1 MRKERRR
8 SVEFQPLTSYEG
20 HGKGE
25 TYKDLAPLFHAPDN
39 TGLFTLAGVMLFV
52 RFLIDVSRQTVA
64 NEFQVFP
71 ATLVSISVDEIENRA
86 AKGSL
91 SDEDSK
97 VLHSIGQQLSRITRQ
112 ADKAGRHGTRFI
124 VLLTRTMAYQVR
136 EFYGPRTSDLLQD
149 AAKEEG
155 MTTTFS
161 FGVASLTEHSIRDTD
176 DMFRKSAKA
185 LEVARQQ
192 GPGSLVLY
200 DFRTMPL
207 DGDK

>member
-1 MRKERRR
+1 MAKERRR

-20 HGKGE
+20 HGKGA

-71 ATLVSISVDEIENRA
+71 ATLVSISVDEIEKRA
-86 AKGSL
+86 AEGPM

-97 VLHSIGQQLSRITRQ
+97 ILHSIGVALSRITRQ
-112 ADKAGRHGTRFI
+112 ADKAGRHGSRFV

-136 EFYGPRTSDLLQD
+136 EFYGPRTSELLQD
-149 AAKEEG
+149 AAKEGG

-176 DMFRKSAKA
+176 DMFRKSSKA
-185 LEVARQQ
+185 LAVAMQQ

-207 DGDK
+207 DDEK

>member
-1 MRKERRR
+1 MAEDRRR
-8 SVEFQPLTSYEG
+8 PVEFKPLTSYEG
-20 HGKGE
+20 HGKGA
-25 TYKDLAPLFHAPDN
+25 TYKDLAPLFHASDD
-39 TGLFTLAGVMLFV
+39 TGLYTLAGVMLFV

-64 NEFQVFP
+64 NEFHVFP
-71 ATLVSISVDEIENRA
+71 AALVSISVDEIENRA
-86 AKGSL
+86 AKGPL

-97 VLHSIGQQLSRITRQ
+97 VLHSIGVELSRITRQ
-112 ADKAGRHGTRFI
+112 ADKAGRHGRRFA

-136 EFYGPRTSDLLQD
+136 EFYASRTSESLQD

-161 FGVASLTEHSIRDTD
+161 FGVASLTEHAIHDTD

-207 DGDK
+207 DDAK

>member
-1 MRKERRR
+1 MTKERRR
-8 SVEFQPLTSYEG
+8 PAEFQPLTSYEG
-20 HGKGE
+20 HGKGD

-71 ATLVSISVDEIENRA
+71 ATLVSISADEIENRA
-86 AKGSL
+86 AKGPL
-91 SDEDSK
+91 SDEDQAI
-97 VLHSIGQQLSRITRQ
+97 LHRIGVELSRITRQ
-112 ADKAGRHGTRFI
+112 ADKAGRHGRRFI

-136 EFYGPRTSDLLQD
+136 EFYAPRTGELLQD

-161 FGVASLTEHSIRDTD
+161 FGVAILTEHAIRDTD

-185 LEVARQQ
+185 LDVARQQ
-192 GPGSLVLY
+192 GPGSLALY

-207 DGDK
+207 DDEK

>member
-1 MRKERRR
+1 MTEDRRQP
-8 SVEFQPLTSYEG
+8 VESQPLTSYEG
-20 HGKGE
+20 HGKGA
-25 TYKDLAPLFHAPDN
+25 TYKDLAPLFHASDN

-86 AKGSL
+86 DKGPL
-91 SDEDSK
+91 SDEDLK
-97 VLHSIGQQLSRITRQ
+97 VLHCIGVQLSRMTRQ
-112 ADKAGRHGTRFI
+112 ADKAGRHGSRFI

-136 EFYGPRTSDLLQD
+136 EFYGPRTGELLQD

-185 LEVARQQ
+185 LDVARQR

-207 DGDK
+207 DDEE